1 MAKGFLQIPR
11 SLLEHPTIESLND
24 KHFRIFIKL
33 LQKMCYRPCKQDDH
47 GVTIDLEPGQF
58 MFTFRDL
65 AKELKVSVGAL
76 QRILARL
83 TSVQISTHKT
93 IHTKT
98 ILTFTFPDICALLK
112 KSTDTESDTKSI
124 QDRYTKA
131 KSNNLTSSSIRSKA
145 TEKKQIALPP
155 VSYETKEDVKRF
167 LALGLESG
175 FAFAEKSVII
185 WLKKHKI
192 DYMISHFYDMVARK
206 NLPNNFHTWFTTALK
221 NNYVGEKDRVEY
233 HRKWISDVKDIY
245 NLNWIKINK
254 TDCRFTHDLFK
265 ETLKFDLVN
274 FKAIVLAKVN
284 ALKEKVA

>member
-1 MAKGFLQIPR
+1 MTKGFIRISRELFD
-11 SLLEHPTIESLND
+11 HPAYISAPDSHRNILMTLMHKACFKEMEI
-24 KHFRIFIKL
+24 
-33 LQKMCYRPCKQDDH
+33 DDH
-47 GVTIDLEPGQF
+47 GKKVLLKPGEICCTI
-58 MFTFRDL
+58 R
-65 AKELKVSVGAL
+65 
-76 QRILARL
+76 
-83 TSVQISTHKT
+83 QISEWTKSPQTTVVRALKRFLSRSILVQKAEHKAEHKKSIFT
-93 IHTKT
+93 ISTTYLLQEGGTTSGTKT
-98 ILTFTFPDICALLK
+98 
-112 KSTDTESDTKSI
+112 EQERNTK
-124 QDRYTKA
+124 QE
-131 KSNNLTSSSIRSKA
+131 SNNLTSSSIRGKA

-192 DYMISHFYDMVARK
+192 DYMISHFYDMIARK

-265 ETLKFDLVN
+265 ETLKFDLVD